1 MRPCLVL
8 ASVLPLVLLGAAAW
22 AQAPATPD
30 RPAPPFSAAR
40 AAGNFL
46 YLSGALPTDPDGT
59 IVEGDIKAQTA
70 RTLDSL
76 AAVLK
81 AHGCSLERAAS
92 VTVYLRRA
100 ADFAAMNEV
109 YARYWPKNPP
119 ARTTVVAPPM
129 LAAALVEISLV
140 AVRDGAERTVVHP
153 SGWMRSPNP
162 YSYGIKSG
170 DTLFLAG
177 LIARSAKD
185 NTFGGGDMKAQTAA
199 ALANGREILAAAGFS
214 LGDVVASRVY
224 ITDTA
229 RFQDM
234 NAVYREAFPAPPPA
248 RATVRCGLM
257 GADYLVEITMVAVRD
272 PGRRAITTPGPDG
285 SPGKPNPVLSSAIQV
300 GNRLYLSGMLGV
312 TDATGGSAAAQ
323 TTETLARLGRTLRA
337 AGFDWRDVVESMV
350 YLPNPDDFGAM
361 NQAYREVLPQPYPAR
376 TTVAAGLV
384 APEGLVEIMMTAV
397 RQP

>member
-1 MRPCLVL
+1 MRPCLVF

-22 AQAPATPD
+22 AQAPAPPD
-30 RPAPPFSAAR
+30 RPTPPFSAAR
-40 AAGNFL
+40 AAGNFI
-46 YLSGALPTDPDGT
+46 YLSGALPTGRDGA

-70 RTLDSL
+70 RTLDNL

-81 AHGCSLERAAS
+81 AQGCSLERAAS

-109 YARYWPKNPP
+109 YARYWPNDPP
-119 ARTTVVAPPM
+119 ARTTVMAPPV

-153 SGWMRSPNP
+153 SAWMRSPSP

-177 LIARSAKD
+177 LIARRANV

-199 ALANGREILAAAGFS
+199 ALANGREILAAAGFT
-214 LGDVVASRVY
+214 LGDVVSSRVY

-229 RFQDM
+229 LFQDM
-234 NAVYREAFPAPPPA
+234 NAVYREAFPAAPPA

-257 GADYLVEITMVAVRD
+257 GEDYLVEITMVAVRD
-272 PGRRAITTPGPDG
+272 PGRRPVTTPAADL

-300 GNRLYLSGMLGV
+300 GNRLYLSGMLGS
-312 TDATGGSAAAQ
+312 TDTTRGSAAAQ
-323 TTETLARLGRTLRA
+323 TRETLARLGRTLRA
-337 AGFDWRDVVESMV
+337 AGFDWEHVVESMV
-350 YLPNPDDFGAM
+350 YLPNPDDFAAM

-384 APEGLVEIMMTAV
+384 APDGLVEIMMVAV
-397 RQP
+397 K